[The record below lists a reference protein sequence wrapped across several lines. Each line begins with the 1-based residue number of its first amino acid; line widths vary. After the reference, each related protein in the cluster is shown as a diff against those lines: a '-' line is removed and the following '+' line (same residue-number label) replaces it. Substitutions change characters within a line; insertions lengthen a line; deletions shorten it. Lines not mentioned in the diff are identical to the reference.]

1 MDIIM
6 NTKCKLFE
14 KNSQYA
20 IIADVF
26 ATAAN
31 IDPEKLGAGNDLAK
45 SEFYHFIEETPYTCM
60 MVYLVRAMKELG
72 YKVVEI

>member
-1 MDIIM
+1 M

-14 KNSQYA
+14 ENSQYA

-26 ATAAN
+26 AKAAMV
-31 IDPEKLGAGNDLAK
+31 DSEKLGAGDAISKN
-45 SEFYHFIEETPYTCM
+45 EFYHFIEETPYTSM
-60 MVYLVRAMKELG
+60 MVHLVDAMKELG